1 MLIRFWGTRGS
12 IPTPDRR
19 TNYFGGNTSC
29 VEVRTGDDHAIVLD
43 CGTGARPL
51 GLDIL
56 GRGES
61 LPPLHILITHTHWDH
76 IQGFPFFLP
85 AYVPGAR
92 LTFYGP
98 PGLERTLEASISGQM
113 NQTYFPV
120 QLGELRATV
129 DFVELAEQRFALGS
143 CRVTTQFLNHT
154 APTIGYRFERGP
166 LKFAYVTDHE
176 PFWWPPT
183 SLVEAGS
190 YLHPGDERHIAFVA
204 GVDLLIHDAQYS
216 DREYPAK
223 RGWGHSPL
231 EYVVDIAVRAGVKR
245 LVLFHHDPLHADAW
259 VRQHTEVARR
269 RARAASSPL
278 EILAASEGL
287 EIALE
292 EPIRATKLIVNG
304 RPRSAVSAR
313 GSRILVAGSTADT
326 AREIRD
332 ALAGDGYEITMAG
345 NGNVAR
351 LAAKQ
356 RPHLLIL
363 VGSKRET
370 ALLDTV
376 KQVRG
381 GAWGASL
388 PILVLAGSEGPGVA
402 GRLADRFTDVLTR
415 PLNPAFLRP
424 RVLAWLSRGATSGPV
439 GKGIHR
445 QRSVSTSIMPERG
458 LLHGLPLSERVA
470 LFRGAQTARFRDGEI
485 IFKEGDPAGGLYV
498 VRTGRVR
505 LSVGEGDQEVV
516 LGTAKTGD
524 TLGELAAVDGG
535 PRTATARAVC
545 ATAADYIPRELFA
558 ASLSSTPT
566 AAVRLLHLMA
576 ERLRQSDPHVG
587 ELTSLERERGGP
599 GPSDAAS
606 PPKRP
611 GPRRTRRRRAAPSK
625 IRSRRPER

>member
-19 TNYFGGNTSC
+19 TNSFGGNTSC

-92 LTFYGP
+92 LTFYGTR
-98 PGLERTLEASISGQM
+98 GLERTLEASISGQM
-113 NQTYFPV
+113 HQTYFPV
-120 QLGELRATV
+120 QLGELRADV

-183 SLVEAGS
+183 ALAQAGS

-223 RGWGHSPL
+223 RGWGHSPI
-231 EYVVDIAVRAGVKR
+231 EYVVDVAVRAGVKR
-245 LVLFHHDPLHADAW
+245 LVLFHHDPLHSDAW
-259 VRQHTEVARR
+259 VRQYTERARR
-269 RARAASSPL
+269 RARAAGSSL
-278 EILAASEGL
+278 EILAAAEGL
-287 EIALE
+287 EIRLE
-292 EPIRATKLIVNG
+292 DPVRPAKPSPNG
-304 RPRSAVSAR
+304 GPRSAPSTRA
-313 GSRILVAGSTADT
+313 GRILVAGSTVAT

-332 ALAGDGYEITMAG
+332 ALAGDGYEIILAG
-345 NGNVAR
+345 NGKVAR
-351 LAAKQ
+351 LAERQ

-381 GAWGASL
+381 EAWGASL

-424 RVLAWLSRGATSGPV
+424 RVRAWLSRGAASRPT
-439 GKGIHR
+439 GKGIHP
-445 QRSVSTSIMPERG
+445 QRVVSASIVPGRG
-458 LLHGLPLSERVA
+458 FLRGLPLGERAV
-470 LFRGAQTARFRDGEI
+470 LFHGAQTARFREGEI
-485 IFKEGDPAGGLYV
+485 IFKEGDPAGGLYL

-505 LSVGEGDQEVV
+505 LTVRDGDRTIV

-524 TLGELAAVDGG
+524 TLGELAALDGG
-535 PRTATARAVC
+535 PRTATAQALSV
-545 ATAADYIPRELFA
+545 TTADYIPREPFE

-576 ERLRQSDPHVG
+576 ERLRRADPHVG
-587 ELTSLERERGGP
+587 ELTSLEREEGY
-599 GPSDAAS
+599 PSAGHRADAS
-606 PPKRP
+606 RV
-611 GPRRTRRRRAAPSK
+611 
-625 IRSRRPER
+625 RSVHRWR